1 MLSKELTGA
10 DFYIL
15 RFYAVIMNEEDVKR
29 EKRIVTKFLVKRGKT
44 NNEIRNE
51 LQLVYGT
58 DTLKAATI
66 KKLPKRFREGRMSTD
81 DDPRDGRPSTARN
94 AINRQRV
101 EAFVKK
107 DRR

>member
-1 MLSKELTGA
+1 
-10 DFYIL
+10 
-15 RFYAVIMNEEDVKR
+15 MNEEDVKK
-29 EKRIVTKFLVKRGKT
+29 ERIVTKFLVKRGKT

-51 LQLVYGT
+51 LQLVYGA